1 MSTTAFSAAVS
12 QARDLLRWRSPLRTE
27 LWAARLTAGLEPDEV
42 EPFLL
47 ELAEDG
53 SAESRLT
60 LAALAAV
67 DRPGW
72 TGTDPLPDADDEP
85 GDTTVDQ
92 HGTGEDR
99 EGSGSGAPG
108 TQDQDRAALA
118 ASEGRQPAAEG
129 PLRILGVEI
138 PGTTDADLGLPGWV
152 RRMGQVTCEGAWDGK
167 ADPYG
172 EQTLAVLSF
181 RYENGKEPHILV
193 VGIDQPNGGLAVD
206 AVVEEVKFLDDLG
219 LGPAEPGVV
228 AGRVLDAFELGDRI
242 MGAQVADTLA
252 AVRPLAIARALAV
265 PGLVRQAP
273 DGTMTGFHDLPDVP
287 GAREA
292 FEKLVEFVGE
302 RPLWWSPARVSQ
314 FLTSWLPREAILSD
328 TAVAAMP
335 EVVRAWSRFNGDH
348 PAVLHQID
356 VDAPRLP
363 ALMADESLAGLGK
376 RIARRHL

>member
-1 MSTTAFSAAVS
+1 MAVG

-27 LWAARLTAGLEPDEV
+27 LWAARLTAALEPDEV
-42 EPFLL
+42 RPFLR

-67 DRPGW
+67 DRTGWPGAESH
-72 TGTDPLPDADDEP
+72 PN
-85 GDTTVDQ
+85 VDQ
-92 HGTGEDR
+92 ESAEPVEAELGPES
-99 EGSGSGAPG
+99 ESGAG
-108 TQDQDRAALA
+108 AESAA
-118 ASEGRQPAAEG
+118 ASEAG
-129 PLRILGVEI
+129 PGAGVLRVLGVEV
-138 PGTTDADLGLPGWV
+138 PGTTEADLGLPGWV
-152 RRMGQVTCEGAWDGK
+152 RRMGQVTCEGAWYGK
-167 ADPYG
+167 ADPFG

-181 RYENGKEPHILV
+181 RYANGKEPHILV

-219 LGPAEPGVV
+219 LSPAEPGVV

-273 DGTMTGFHDLPDVP
+273 DGTMADFHDLPDVP

-292 FEKLVEFVGE
+292 FEKLAEFVGE

-328 TAVAAMP
+328 PVVAAMP
-335 EVVRAWSRFNGDH
+335 EVVRAWSRFNGAH

-376 RIARRHL
+376 RIARQHL

>member
-1 MSTTAFSAAVS
+1 MAVG

-27 LWAARLTAGLEPDEV
+27 LWAARLTAALEPDEV
-42 EPFLL
+42 RPFLR

-72 TGTDPLPDADDEP
+72 TGAESSPDVDHESAEPGETAVGWHGADGDQEGAESGAAPDASRGEARSEAGARP
-85 GDTTVDQ
+85 GAGV
-92 HGTGEDR
+92 
-99 EGSGSGAPG
+99 
-108 TQDQDRAALA
+108 
-118 ASEGRQPAAEG
+118 
-129 PLRILGVEI
+129 LRVLGVEV
-138 PGTTDADLGLPGWV
+138 PGMTEAELGLPGWV
-152 RRMGQVTCEGAWDGK
+152 RRMGQVTCEGAWYGK

-181 RYENGKEPHILV
+181 RYANGKEPHILV

-219 LGPAEPGVV
+219 LSPADPGVV

-242 MGAQVADTLA
+242 MGAQVADTLP

-273 DGTMTGFHDLPDVP
+273 DGTMADFHELPDVP

-292 FEKLVEFVGE
+292 FEKLAEFVGE

-328 TAVAAMP
+328 PAVAAMP
-335 EVVRAWSRFNGDH
+335 EVVRAWSRFNGAH

-363 ALMADESLAGLGK
+363 ALMADESLASLGK
-376 RIARRHL
+376 RIARQQL